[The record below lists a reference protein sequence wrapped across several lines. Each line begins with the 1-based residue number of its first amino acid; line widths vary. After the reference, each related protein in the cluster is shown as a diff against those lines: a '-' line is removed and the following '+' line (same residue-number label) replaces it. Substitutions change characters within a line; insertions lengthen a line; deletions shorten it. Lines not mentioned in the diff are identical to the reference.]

1 MPKAK
6 PLKKKRKTKKI
17 KRSRPRLGLYL
28 LAGLTTVLIMW
39 ALIREPMPAPQDLE
53 KLVVQEITERTAKRE
68 TKKKQEK
75 SELAVQEKAPTKVTR
90 RTDTILD
97 EATVAQPPEVKT
109 PAVVKPKTGET
120 ELDLVVRGASEKL
133 GVPQN
138 NLRRRKQ
145 DNLVQYSIPIN
156 RSQMD
161 LTYANM
167 IFKGEME
174 NAGAKLIKGMDTRSR
189 QTLLFAREGI
199 TERYELEL
207 RHDSSVYKD
216 SQVQKTITIVVDDFG
231 AIGGKLL
238 DGFFELDKEVV
249 FAIFPEEANS
259 ISTMQRATAQGRD
272 TIIHVPMEPI
282 GYPRV
287 NPGKN
292 AILVQHKE
300 DRIEKQLSGFINKM
314 PDCIGIN
321 NHMGSLATTDP
332 DVMQVVMNTLKRHDK
347 VFLDS
352 RTTNVSVAYQT
363 AQKSHIRA
371 FRNDLFLDSPNI
383 SQSTMEAKINQI
395 IQLANNRQHIIAIS
409 HCHNQEKL
417 DYLKSLVNRLKKA
430 GFTLVPLSGIGERN
444 LPEIL

>member
-109 PAVVKPKTGET
+109 PEVVKPKTGET

-133 GVPQN
+133 GVSQN

-332 DVMQVVMNTLKRHDK
+332 DVMQVVMNTLK
-347 VFLDS
+347 
-352 RTTNVSVAYQT
+352 T
-363 AQKSHIRA
+363 A
-371 FRNDLFLDSPNI
+371 
-383 SQSTMEAKINQI
+383 
-395 IQLANNRQHIIAIS
+395 
-409 HCHNQEKL
+409 
-417 DYLKSLVNRLKKA
+417 
-430 GFTLVPLSGIGERN
+430 
-444 LPEIL
+444 

>member
-1 MPKAK
+1 M
-6 PLKKKRKTKKI
+6 
-17 KRSRPRLGLYL
+17 
-28 LAGLTTVLIMW
+28 
-39 ALIREPMPAPQDLE
+39 
-53 KLVVQEITERTAKRE
+53 
-68 TKKKQEK
+68 
-75 SELAVQEKAPTKVTR
+75 
-90 RTDTILD
+90 
-97 EATVAQPPEVKT
+97 
-109 PAVVKPKTGET
+109 VKPKTGET

-145 DNLVQYSIPIN
+145 DNLVQYSIPID

-238 DGFFELDKEVV
+238 DGFFEMDKEVV

-430 GFTLVPLSGIGERN
+430 GFTLVPLSEIGERN